1 MPRRDWWDLDESDD
15 DTRDDSDELGIG
27 DDEDIESEDADDEEA
42 DLEALTFFR
51 LE

>member
-27 DDEDIESEDADDEEA
+27 DEDLDGEEPDADEA
-42 DLEALTFFR
+42 DVEARSIFGTP
-51 LE
+51 